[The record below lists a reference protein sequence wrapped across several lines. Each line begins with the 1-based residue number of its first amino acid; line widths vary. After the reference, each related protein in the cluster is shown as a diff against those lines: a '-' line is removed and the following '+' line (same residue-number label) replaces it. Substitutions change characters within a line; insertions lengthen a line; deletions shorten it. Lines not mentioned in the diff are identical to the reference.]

1 MYEEEY
7 AAFIRVKIL
16 KMTGKR
22 GGTEPLTFGDLT
34 IRKTGFVHLQA
45 EFMLIPGSIS
55 HKKKT
60 KKKKAESVCDRSRS

>member
-1 MYEEEY
+1 
-7 AAFIRVKIL
+7 
-16 KMTGKR
+16 MTGKR

-55 HKKKT
+55 HKKN
-60 KKKKAESVCDRSRS
+60 KKEKG

>member
-7 AAFIRVKIL
+7 AAFIRVIIL

-22 GGTEPLTFGDLT
+22 RGTEPLTFGDFT
-34 IRKTGFVHLQA
+34 IRKTGFVHLEA

-55 HKKKT
+55 HKKNKEE
-60 KKKKAESVCDRSRS
+60 KG

>member
-16 KMTGKR
+16 KMAGKR

>member
-1 MYEEEY
+1 MTGSFKFQLSCMYEEEY

-34 IRKTGFVHLQA
+34 IIKTGFVHRLNS
-45 EFMLIPGSIS
+45 G
-55 HKKKT
+55 
-60 KKKKAESVCDRSRS
+60 